1 MLWRAAHCFNRVTL
15 SYHSDYDALDVGAHV
30 AAE

>member
-1 MLWRAAHCFNRVTL
+1 MLWRAAHCFSRVTL
-15 SYHSDYDALDVGAHV
+15 SYRCDYEALDVGAHV